1 MDTDLDINTLFM
13 VTVHVEIMLGLL
25 LFFAWVQNFSKKAL
39 AWWGSSHL
47 LRAISIMLFG
57 MHGSIPAW
65 ASIDLANA
73 ALFASFALTWSGA
86 RVFDRR
92 SAEPV
97 WCMVG
102 VVIWLLACRL
112 PQFAA
117 SIELRALMGLFIV
130 TTYTW
135 LAAYELWRG
144 RDEALVSRWP
154 AIFMLFAHG
163 ALFLLRTPLG
173 MMFNISPANAFS
185 QSAWLELLSLEALLF
200 TISIAFI
207 LLAMAKER
215 TEYRHREA
223 ARTDALTGIFNR
235 RGFLEQSA
243 ASNRWAMDLKPT
255 AVLLV
260 DLDNFKSINDRFGH
274 AIGDRV
280 LQTFAECAVANLP
293 SEGLIGRWGGDEF
306 VAVLYDTEHDEAKAA
321 AKRMQ
326 TMFQRLAAG
335 IDGHPV
341 NATLS
346 VGMVF
351 SPEGPLD
358 LPALLVQA
366 DEALY
371 LAKELGRNRI
381 EIASPETVWK
391 STPPA
396 GTEPLPFRNKASAA

>member
-1 MDTDLDINTLFM
+1 VGAKLQQDGAGLVGQLPPAARRLDHA
-13 VTVHVEIMLGLL
+13 V
-25 LFFAWVQNFSKKAL
+25 
-39 AWWGSSHL
+39 
-47 LRAISIMLFG
+47 RR
-57 MHGSIPAW
+57 HGSIPAW

-73 ALFASFALTWSGA
+73 VLYGSFALTWSGA

-102 VVIWLLACRL
+102 VIIWLLACRL

-117 SIELRALMGLFIV
+117 SIELRALVGSSIV

-135 LAAYELWRG
+135 LAAYEFWRG

-163 ALFLLRTPLG
+163 ALFLLRTPLAA
-173 MMFNISPANAFS
+173 MFHISPSDAFS
-185 QSAWLELLSLEALLF
+185 QSAWLELISMEALLF

-215 TEYRHREA
+215 TEYGHREA

-235 RGFLEQSA
+235 RGFLE
-243 ASNRWAMDLKPT
+243 LKPT
-255 AVLLV
+255 AVLLI

-280 LQTFAECAVANLP
+280 LQTFAESTAVNLP
-293 SEGLIGRWGGDEF
+293 SEGLVGRWGGDEF
-306 VAVLYDTEHDEAKAA
+306 VAVLYDTGREEAKAA

-326 TMFQRLAAG
+326 STFQRLAAD
-335 IDGHPV
+335 INGHPV

-351 SPEGPLD
+351 SPEGRSICRRCWCRPTKRSTS
-358 LPALLVQA
+358 PKSWGGTASKA
-366 DEALY
+366 EA
-371 LAKELGRNRI
+371 
-381 EIASPETVWK
+381 
-391 STPPA
+391 
-396 GTEPLPFRNKASAA
+396 EPTSFRKKMTAA